1 LNQCIIQEHNIPIE
15 NRINKLEKMFNEVE
29 LPNIKPVT
37 RQYIVNREQIDE
49 FYEEVVSAGGEGLII
64 NPSKSIIVA
73 LTG

>member
-1 LNQCIIQEHNIPIE
+1 
-15 NRINKLEKMFNEVE
+15 MFNEVE